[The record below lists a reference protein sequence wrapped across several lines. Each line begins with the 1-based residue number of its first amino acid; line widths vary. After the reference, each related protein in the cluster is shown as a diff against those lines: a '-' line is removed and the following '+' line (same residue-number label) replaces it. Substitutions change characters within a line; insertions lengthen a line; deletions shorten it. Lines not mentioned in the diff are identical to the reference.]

1 MWEISQTLFLLS
13 LRIFLKNI
21 QNLANNYI
29 NFLQNVSIFFILWY
43 NYFVEITWKREES
56 MEDYSAKLTAEP
68 FLYTETK
75 IIGRYLLDGEDE
87 QELKKRN
94 IEENLIKHKKVGS
107 VKRVNSP
114 RLDVMDKE
122 MLEEFVCSDI
132 ETSKFILLYAI
143 MKTDRLV
150 RDFIVEV
157 YKDKLYMKKEYIE
170 KFDIDNWYE
179 EKCIL
184 SQALRERTE
193 STTAKL
199 KQVIMKIMQDSG
211 LVIKEKDRFKIVRPL
226 LKEKFISMLDKNGD
240 MEYAKAIGGL
250 L

>member
-1 MWEISQTLFLLS
+1 ME
-13 LRIFLKNI
+13 
-21 QNLANNYI
+21 NY
-29 NFLQNVSIFFILWY
+29 S
-43 NYFVEITWKREES
+43 T
-56 MEDYSAKLTAEP
+56 KLTAEP
-68 FLYTETK
+68 FLYVETK
-75 IIGRYLLDGEDE
+75 IIGRYLLNGEDKR
-87 QELKKRN
+87 ELKKRN
-94 IEENLIKHKKVGS
+94 IKENLIKHKKVGS
-107 VKRVNSP
+107 IKRVNSP
-114 RLDVMDKE
+114 IFRRLDVMDKE

-132 ETSKFILLYAI
+132 ETSKYILLYTI
-143 MKTDRLV
+143 MKTDKLV
-150 RDFIVEV
+150 RDFIIEV

-184 SQALRERTE
+184 SSTLREKTE
-193 STTAKL
+193 ATTAKL

-211 LVIKEKDRFKIVRPL
+211 LVIKEKEKFKIVRPL